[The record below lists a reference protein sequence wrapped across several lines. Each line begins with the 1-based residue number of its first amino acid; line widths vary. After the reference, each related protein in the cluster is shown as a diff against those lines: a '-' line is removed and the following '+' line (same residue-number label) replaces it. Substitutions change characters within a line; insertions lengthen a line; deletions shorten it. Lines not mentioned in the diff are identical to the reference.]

1 MGDRLVHHYFDI
13 DLEVDDAVLAS
24 LLTETSSLSSVIDAE
39 PTPTVHDVPLRSDA
53 ARRRSQVVDAFLDL
67 VLEGDPSP
75 DPASVTERAGVSRA
89 SLFRYFATLE
99 ELRTEATGRV
109 FERFLDLFE
118 LDADPSASSED
129 RIAHFVESRLRF
141 HETLHPLALLQRRHA
156 AESDE
161 AAALVDMSRNLLA
174 DQVRSNFR
182 HDLEPFGEARRDDVV
197 TTIAVLTSVESWH
210 QSHHSHGR
218 TPAQIRRAWIA
229 AITSLLTGTPTTPE
243 GDHS

>member
-1 MGDRLVHHYFDI
+1 MI
-13 DLEVDDAVLAS
+13 D
-24 LLTETSSLSSVIDAE
+24 TE
-39 PTPTVHDVPLRSDA
+39 PTPTVRDVSLRSDA
-53 ARRRSQVVDAFLDL
+53 ARRRSRVVDAFLDL

-118 LDADPSASSED
+118 LDDDPSASSED

-156 AESDE
+156 ADSDD
-161 AAALVDMSRNLLA
+161 AAAWLDMSRNLLA
-174 DQVRSNFR
+174 DQVRSYFR
-182 HDLEPFGEARRDDVV
+182 PELEAFGEAWYDDVV

-218 TPAQIRRAWIA
+218 APAQIRRAWIA
-229 AITSLLTGTPTTPE
+229 ALTALLAGPPTTPE
-243 GDHS
+243 GDPS